1 MSAFLLGW
9 CGTVPL
15 SVLIWILL
23 NRGPKPPPP
32 PWEIL
37 LINIL
42 GGIAAMGVMGSEF
55 GRAPGLG
62 GFGEFIFPIAIGVNV
77 AGLYLTGRMMMGL
90 GRA

>member
-32 PWEIL
+32 PWEIIG
-37 LINIL
+37 INIL
-42 GGIAAMGVMGSEF
+42 GGGLAWVAMGSTF
-55 GRAPGLG
+55 GKVEGLG
-62 GFGEFIFPIAIGVNV
+62 GFGEFIYPIAIGVNV
-77 AGLYLTGRMMMGL
+77 AGLYITARMMMGL
-90 GRA
+90 GRS